1 MPRYFFHLRDHGEV
15 FEDLEGTELDDDE
28 AARTEALLTAR
39 ELLRI
44 GQLSVREWLGRS
56 YEIVDETGR
65 PVAII
70 PFPDAIDVLE

>member
-15 FEDLEGTELDDDE
+15 FEDLEGTELDDDQ

-56 YEIVDETGR
+56 YEVLDESGRIVA
-65 PVAII
+65 VV
-70 PFPDAIDVLE
+70 PFPEAIDVEE